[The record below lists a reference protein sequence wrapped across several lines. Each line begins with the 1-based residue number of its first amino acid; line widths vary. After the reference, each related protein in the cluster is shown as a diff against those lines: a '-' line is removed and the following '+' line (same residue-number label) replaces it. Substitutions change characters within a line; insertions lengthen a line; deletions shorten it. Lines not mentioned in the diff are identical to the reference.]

1 MTKLLG
7 WLRYCKF
14 MTCNVETK
22 FASACQ
28 GQRPNAKGLE
38 ILNIELQ
45 YTVIV
50 NTCGKHCAS
59 SKLACFHSVLHKLR
73 CNTHIIEYKTN
84 AYPTQ
89 HWYTNSPDWASLADF
104 SCTGI
109 QITNFVH
116 LGFHIFNRRLGLVY
130 RLFNSSR
137 NSLFSS
143 TKLWSNSTYWF
154 DSETAMIFI

>member
-7 WLRYCKF
+7 WLR
-14 MTCNVETK
+14 VETK

-59 SKLACFHSVLHKLR
+59 SKLAIFHSVLHKLR
-73 CNTHIIEYKTN
+73 CCSTHIIKYKIN

-89 HWYTNSPDWASLADF
+89 LWYTNSPDWASLADF

-109 QITNFVH
+109 QITNFVD

>member
-59 SKLACFHSVLHKLR
+59 SKLAFFHSVLHKLR
-73 CNTHIIEYKTN
+73 CNTHIIKSVCTTGTPSCLSKHALFQGGRNGFRQATPGPKISSLN
-84 AYPTQ
+84 ANIPLSAKSTL
-89 HWYTNSPDWASLADF
+89 LAQLL
-104 SCTGI
+104 I
-109 QITNFVH
+109 KITVNNCYS
-116 LGFHIFNRRLGLVY
+116 FHVY
-130 RLFNSSR
+130 SIHR
-137 NSLFSS
+137 
-143 TKLWSNSTYWF
+143 T
-154 DSETAMIFI
+154 I